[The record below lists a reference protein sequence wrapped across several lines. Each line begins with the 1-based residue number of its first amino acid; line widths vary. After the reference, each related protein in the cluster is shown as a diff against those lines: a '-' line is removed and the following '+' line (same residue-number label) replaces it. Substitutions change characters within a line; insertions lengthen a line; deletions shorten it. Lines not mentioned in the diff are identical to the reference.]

1 MKHTSI
7 TGDRDRSSRDDVFR
21 WNGVGVAPTAR
32 GSRSDL
38 AGNGDIRGSMG
49 SSAAGG
55 RVLDE
60 ANREGAI
67 LARARRRAGL
77 DRGGA

>member
-7 TGDRDRSSRDDVFR
+7 TGHRHRNSSDDVFR

-38 AGNGDIRGSMG
+38 AGNGDIRGSMR
-49 SSAAGG
+49 SGG
-55 RVLDE
+55 TSGLVLDDGD
-60 ANREGAI
+60 REDAI

-77 DRGGA
+77 GGGGA